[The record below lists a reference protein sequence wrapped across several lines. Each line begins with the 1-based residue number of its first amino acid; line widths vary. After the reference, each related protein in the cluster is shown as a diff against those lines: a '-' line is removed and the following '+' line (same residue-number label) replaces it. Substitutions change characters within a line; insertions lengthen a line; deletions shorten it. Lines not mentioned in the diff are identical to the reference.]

1 MIMQMVRYHVKEEEE
16 TETESCVKEIV
27 KDEWWRK
34 RLKQT
39 MYEYGYDKYLAE
51 NLVDQLQTEDE

>member
-1 MIMQMVRYHVKEEEE
+1 M
-16 TETESCVKEIV
+16 KEIV

-39 MYEYGYDKYLAE
+39 MYEYGYDKYFAE
-51 NLVDQLQTEDE
+51 NLVDQLQTENDGTIVLSQLAVVVACR

>member
-1 MIMQMVRYHVKEEEE
+1 M
-16 TETESCVKEIV
+16 KEIV

-39 MYEYGYDKYLAE
+39 MYEYGYDKYFAE
-51 NLVDQLQTEDE
+51 NMVDQLQTEDDGTIVLSQLAVVVACS